1 MSDAL
6 ALDELKARRREL
18 QDLDDAVSYVRRV
31 AQGRADL
38 ARAELARR
46 GAADRPEL
54 AADLRHVLGDHLL
67 GASSG
72 RPGRPRTRASTRERS
87 SSTGCAPSA
96 GSAVSTSSTTS
107 ALTDLAA
114 ALDAFEA
121 RVSDE
126 RRQVFAE
133 LDELTDELVRRYAE
147 QTEVTDLVDDEP

>member
-38 ARAELARR
+38 VRAELARR
-46 GAADRPEL
+46 GAADQPEL
-54 AADLRHVLGDHLL
+54 DLRRVLGDHLL
-67 GASSG
+67 GATE
-72 RPGRPRTRASTRERS
+72 RPPRPVEDQSEHARAVELDRLCAERGFS
-87 SSTGCAPSA
+87 RLDELDDG
-96 GSAVSTSSTTS
+96 

-114 ALDAFEA
+114 ALDEFEA

-133 LDELTDELVRRYAE
+133 LDVLTDELVRRYAE